1 MTLCNKYGLKN
12 SKNLILHSIQELVAN
27 ESVEIIVRL
36 ELKLLL
42 NYKRSDLMIQK
53 IE

>member
-12 SKNLILHSIQELVAN
+12 FKNLILHSIQELVAN